1 MGLIADARGSYDV
14 AVVGGGPAGS
24 AAAIE
29 LRRRGATVVL
39 LEATRYDTE
48 RYGETLAPEINPL
61 LRALGVADLLTSEN
75 AIACPGTIAIWGEPN
90 ENETAFVHNAH
101 GHGWHVD
108 RKRFDLALGE
118 RARLCGA
125 TLEAGIGRV
134 RAREIAG
141 GGWEF
146 ATARATYRAG
156 FAIDASGTAG
166 LRMHA
171 GDARIV
177 HDRLIATFVRYR
189 FARRPQDRRTVVEST
204 PDGWWYYTPLP
215 DGDALAAFLCAPE
228 LYRDPAFDIEEQ
240 LGRTQLIAQRVGCGK
255 KASIRAVA
263 AFSSRRTRFSGR
275 RWASAGD
282 AALSYDPLSGYGITG
297 ALTSARE
304 LAAAIQ
310 TDALPAYDAQL
321 ERRFAAYVKQRS
333 AFYAL
338 EVRWADRPFWRARR
352 SEVSE

>member
-1 MGLIADARGSYDV
+1 MHANRLSYDV
-14 AVVGGGPAGS
+14 GVVGAGPAGS
-24 AAAIE
+24 AVAIE
-29 LRRRGATVVL
+29 LRQRGATVVL

-61 LRALGVADLLTSEN
+61 LRALGVADLLTSKD
-75 AIACPGTIAIWGEPN
+75 AIACPGTIAIWGGPN
-90 ENETAFVHNAH
+90 ESQMAFVHNRH
-101 GHGWHVD
+101 GRGWHVD
-108 RKRFDLALGE
+108 RNRFDQVLSE

-125 TLEAGIGRV
+125 TLEEGTGRV
-134 RAREIAG
+134 RVRETAG
-141 GGWEF
+141 SGWEF
-146 ATARATYRAG
+146 ETARATYRAG
-156 FAIDASGTAG
+156 FAVDASGRAG

-177 HDRLIATFVRYR
+177 HDRLIAIFVRYR
-189 FARRPQDRRTVVEST
+189 FARRPQDRRTVVESA
-204 PDGWWYYTPLP
+204 PDGWWYYAPLP
-215 DGDALAAFLCAPE
+215 DGDALVAFLCAPE
-228 LYRDPAFDIEEQ
+228 LYRDPAFDIEKQ
-240 LGRTQLIAQRVGCGK
+240 LGRTRLIAQRVGRGK
-255 KASIRAVA
+255 KTSVRSVA

-275 RWASAGD
+275 RWASVGD

-310 TDALPAYDAQL
+310 TDALCAYDARL
-321 ERRFAAYVKQRS
+321 ERRFTAYAKQRS

-352 SEVSE
+352 GEVSE